1 MVVINNINKNVDDKK
16 TKTTKG
22 RQKIEIKKLEDKNSL
37 QVTFSKR
44 RYGLFNKA
52 MELSVLCGAKV
63 GIIVFS
69 PNRKMFVIGHPD
81 FDTVLNWYLN
91 GESPPPEVSAS
102 IPCLQEH
109 NKQYEKAMRE
119 LEKEKRKGKAIEEEK
134 KAEKNNNNNGG
145 FWWDESI
152 DKMRLEEL
160 EEYVKGLMKL
170 RSIVASRIS
179 DMLMTNHYLKP
190 PAAATM
196 AAVATGL
203 DVLPINNNGLVVDGN
218 SNSVCGFDDRFTEHL
233 RM

>member
-1 MVVINNINKNVDDKK
+1 MVVINNINNNVDYKK

-22 RQKIEIKKLEDKNSL
+22 RRKIEIKKLEDKNSL

-44 RYGLFNKA
+44 RSGLFNKA
-52 MELSVLCGAKV
+52 MELSVLCGVEV

-69 PNRKMFVIGHPD
+69 PNGKMFVIGHPD

-102 IPCLQEH
+102 IPCMQEH
-109 NKQYEKAMRE
+109 KKQYEKAVRE

-134 KAEKNNNNNGG
+134 KVKKNNNNGG

-170 RSIVASRIS
+170 RSTMASRIN
-179 DMLMTNHYLKP
+179 DMMMTNHYLIP
-190 PAAATM
+190 STTPTIESGATS
-196 AAVATGL
+196 L
-203 DVLPINNNGLVVDGN
+203 DVLPINNNGFVVNGN
-218 SNSVCGFDDRFTEHL
+218 SSSVCGFDDRFTQHL

>member
-1 MVVINNINKNVDDKK
+1 MVVINNINKNVDHKK

-22 RQKIEIKKLEDKNSL
+22 HQKIEIKKLEDKNSL

-52 MELSVLCGAKV
+52 MELSILCGVKD

-69 PNRKMFVIGHPD
+69 PNEKMFVIGHPD

-91 GESPPPEVSAS
+91 GESPPPEMSASIPCLQEHNKQYEKEDVRNKSPNFDTILNWYLNEESPPQEVSAS

-109 NKQYEKAMRE
+109 NKQYEIAIRK

-134 KAEKNNNNNGG
+134 KAEKNNNNIR

-160 EEYVKGLMKL
+160 EEYGKGLMKL
-170 RSIVASRIS
+170 RLIVASRIS
-179 DMLMTNHYLKP
+179 NMMMTNHY
-190 PAAATM
+190 
-196 AAVATGL
+196 
-203 DVLPINNNGLVVDGN
+203 
-218 SNSVCGFDDRFTEHL
+218 
-233 RM
+233 

>member
-1 MVVINNINKNVDDKK
+1 MVVNNNINKNVDHKK

-44 RYGLFNKA
+44 RSGLFNKA
-52 MELSVLCGAKV
+52 MELSVLCGVKV

-69 PNRKMFVIGHPD
+69 PNGKMFVIGHPD
-81 FDTVLNWYLN
+81 FDTILNWYLN
-91 GESPPPEVSAS
+91 GESPPSEVSAS

-109 NKQYEKAMRE
+109 NKQYEMAMRE

-134 KAEKNNNNNGG
+134 KAKKNNNNRG
-145 FWWDESI
+145 FWWDENI
-152 DKMRLEEL
+152 DKMQLEEL

-170 RSIVASRIS
+170 RLTVALRIN
-179 DMLMTNHYLKP
+179 DMMMTNHYLMP
-190 PAAATM
+190 PATATM

-203 DVLPINNNGLVVDGN
+203 DVLPINDNGFVVDGN
-218 SNSVCGFDDRFTEHL
+218 SNNVCGFDDRFTQRL